1 MDALPSPTAS
11 DGRDGR
17 GRFAPGNTAARGN
30 PHAAQ
35 VSRLRATL
43 LAAITEDDMRQVARV
58 LVEKAKQ
65 GDLPAIR
72 ELLLRTLGRPLE
84 GDLLDRIE
92 RLESALG
99 VTVDAAS

>member
-1 MDALPSPTAS
+1 
-11 DGRDGR
+11 
-17 GRFAPGNTAARGN
+17 
-30 PHAAQ
+30 
-35 VSRLRATL
+35 
-43 LAAITEDDMRQVARV
+43 MRQVARV